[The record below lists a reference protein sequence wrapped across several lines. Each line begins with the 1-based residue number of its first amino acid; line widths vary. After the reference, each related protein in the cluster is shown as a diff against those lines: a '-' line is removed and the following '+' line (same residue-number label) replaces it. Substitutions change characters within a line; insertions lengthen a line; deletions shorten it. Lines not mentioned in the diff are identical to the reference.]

1 MLHRFF
7 TGLGVAGL
15 AALSACTNPVGGI
28 PDDPTHPASPSAP
41 TAPAFAFS
49 HSLLDATAATTP
61 GAEVSAGS
69 GAPSHSGAQMDHGAH
84 GGAGP

>member
-1 MLHRFF
+1 MPHRFF
-7 TGLGVAGL
+7 AGLGVAAL
-15 AALSACTNPVGGI
+15 AALSACASPVGEI

-41 TAPAFAFS
+41 TAPAFTFS
-49 HSLLDATAATTP
+49 HALLDAGAGPAP

-69 GAPSHSGAQMDHGAH
+69 GAPSRSGAQVDHVAH

>member
-1 MLHRFF
+1 MLHRVF
-7 TGLGVAGL
+7 TGLGVAAL
-15 AALSACTNPVGGI
+15 AALPACANPVGEI

-41 TAPAFAFS
+41 TAPAFTFS
-49 HSLLDATAATTP
+49 HSLLDASAATAP

-69 GAPSHSGAQMDHGAH
+69 GAPSRSGAQVDHGAH